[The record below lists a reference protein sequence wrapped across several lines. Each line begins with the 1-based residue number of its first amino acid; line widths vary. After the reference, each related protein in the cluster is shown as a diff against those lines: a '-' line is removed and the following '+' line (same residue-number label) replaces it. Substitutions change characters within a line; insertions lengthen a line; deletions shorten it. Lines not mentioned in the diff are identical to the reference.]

1 MGGKVSQRPDRTRRF
16 TPGKEERKRNR
27 KTKPSRKNMM
37 FKRKETLKSKGRC
50 SDRRAQQ
57 LLRIS
62 PHQTLGVPREKVG
75 LSVHTHTH
83 TARQHKREK
92 QTRDRILK
100 LQVSI
105 RVEAGTGKR
114 TKNGYRTKRRKTRT
128 WVGSEHKHALLI
140 SSFPLAEG
148 TRKQGGR

>member
-1 MGGKVSQRPDRTRRF
+1 VY
-16 TPGKEERKRNR
+16 
-27 KTKPSRKNMM
+27 
-37 FKRKETLKSKGRC
+37 
-50 SDRRAQQ
+50 
-57 LLRIS
+57 
-62 PHQTLGVPREKVG
+62 
-75 LSVHTHTH
+75 THTH

-114 TKNGYRTKRRKTRT
+114 TKNGYRTKQRKTGT

-140 SSFPLAEG
+140 SSFLSPRGRNKEAR
-148 TRKQGGR
+148 RKMNRGNRRETSSRATDPSIASQETGKQAKGPEELGDSGGRA

>member
-1 MGGKVSQRPDRTRRF
+1 MPNNSFAFRLTKHWAF
-16 TPGKEERKRNR
+16 PGRK
-27 KTKPSRKNMM
+27 S
-37 FKRKETLKSKGRC
+37 
-50 SDRRAQQ
+50 A
-57 LLRIS
+57 
-62 PHQTLGVPREKVG
+62 
-75 LSVHTHTH
+75 SVYTHTH

-114 TKNGYRTKRRKTRT
+114 TKNGYRTKQRKTGT

-140 SSFPLAEG
+140 SSFLSPRGRNKEAR
-148 TRKQGGR
+148 RKMNRGNRRETSSRATDPSIASQETGKQAKGPEELGDSGGRA

>member
-1 MGGKVSQRPDRTRRF
+1 MQRPACPT
-16 TPGKEERKRNR
+16 TPSHFASPNIGRSQGE
-27 KTKPSRKNMM
+27 SRPQC
-37 FKRKETLKSKGRC
+37 T
-50 SDRRAQQ
+50 
-57 LLRIS
+57 
-62 PHQTLGVPREKVG
+62 HT
-75 LSVHTHTH
+75 HTHTH

-140 SSFPLAEG
+140 SSFLSPRGRNKEAR
-148 TRKQGGR
+148 RKMNRGNRKETSSRATDPSIASQETGKQAKGPEELGDSGGRA